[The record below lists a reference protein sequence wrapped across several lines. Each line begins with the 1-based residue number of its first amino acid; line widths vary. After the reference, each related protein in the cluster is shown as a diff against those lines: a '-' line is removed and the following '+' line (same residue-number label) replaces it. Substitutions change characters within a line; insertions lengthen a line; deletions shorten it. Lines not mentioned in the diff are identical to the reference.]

1 MIRRTTVI
9 TGVVLDDTIDFSL
22 GELCRS
28 CGVDAEFI
36 IDMVDEGLLEPQ
48 GREPENWRFRGPEL
62 LRVQSTLRLTQD
74 LRLNLAGAALALE
87 LMDELDELR
96 RQLRHRYER
105 PPEPR
110 RLR

>member
-1 MIRRTTVI
+1 MARRTTVV
-9 TGVVLDDTIDFSL
+9 TGVVLDESIDFSL

-36 IDMVDEGLLEPQ
+36 IGMVDEGVIEPQ
-48 GREPENWRFRGPEL
+48 GPDPDNWRFRGPEL
-62 LRVQSTLRLTQD
+62 MRVHSASRLAHD
-74 LRLNLAGAALALE
+74 LRLNLAGVALALE

-96 RQLRHRYER
+96 RQLRYQHVR
-105 PPEPR
+105 PSQPP

>member
-1 MIRRTTVI
+1 MIRRTTVV
-9 TGVVLDDTIDFSL
+9 TGVVLDESIDFSL
-22 GELCRS
+22 SELCRS
-28 CGVDAEFI
+28 CGVDTQFI
-36 IDMVDEGLLEPQ
+36 VEMIDEGLIEPR
-48 GREPENWRFRGPEL
+48 GMGPDNWRFRGPEL
-62 LRVQSTLRLTQD
+62 QRVQTAARLTQD

-87 LMDELDELR
+87 LMEELDALR